1 MRFIICRAA
10 SACEAA
16 MLEVAKLLRQPVY
29 TQDRATVLP
38 VSDRSF
44 QPTGQLTDLHIN
56 NGVGFALPIS
66 ISRVQAIH
74 HGRFRQRAEM
84 LLILVP

>member
-44 QPTGQLTDLHIN
+44 QHIN